1 MKRKQ
6 PIKLKVRRNPR
17 TGSYV
22 AVRPVDNRPKGY
34 DNYLHV
40 HVTAEHEVADYCMLN
55 QREYY
60 TWPSVPWEEVPL
72 RVRAAFRKMLRE
84 GNEDGGV

>member
-22 AVRPVDNRPKGY
+22 AVRDSTDTIFKSFFVYTVVIEGLN
-34 DNYLHV
+34 
-40 HVTAEHEVADYCMLN
+40 TAGFQNTVNKVEFSA
-55 QREYY
+55 
-60 TWPSVPWEEVPL
+60 WPSVPWEEVPL
-72 RVRAAFRKMLRE
+72 RVRAQFRKMLRE
-84 GNEDGGV
+84 DNERRE